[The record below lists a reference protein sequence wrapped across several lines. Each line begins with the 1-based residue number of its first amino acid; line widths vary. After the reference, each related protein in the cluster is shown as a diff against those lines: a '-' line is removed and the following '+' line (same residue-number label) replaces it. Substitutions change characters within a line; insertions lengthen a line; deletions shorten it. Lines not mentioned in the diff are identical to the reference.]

1 MAVEMR
7 SYQMKTIISI
17 ISHFENFKIIPD
29 LQNCSPDQ
37 KIGSSSNIDPKISTC
52 VMSSV

>member
-7 SYQMKTIISI
+7 SYQMKTTISI

-37 KIGSSSNIDPKISTC
+37 NREFKQYIPKNILLTKK
-52 VMSSV
+52 